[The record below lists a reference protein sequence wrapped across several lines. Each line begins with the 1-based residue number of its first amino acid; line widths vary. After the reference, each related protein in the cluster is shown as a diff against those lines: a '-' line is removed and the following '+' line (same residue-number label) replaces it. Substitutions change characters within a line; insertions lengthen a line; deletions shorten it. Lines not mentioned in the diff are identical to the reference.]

1 MIDAIERRTAVR
13 PVSLDARG
21 VEIVGRVLLRYGLVF
36 LLVSSALA
44 KFTSAEAE
52 LIHPLMAHSPLCAWL
67 YGVTSVQGASNLIG
81 VVELVLGIL
90 LTVHRWWPRIAALG
104 GLAVTLEFVFT
115 VSFLFTTPNLSP
127 EMVGFLSKDV
137 MLLGVAVWLTGESL
151 RAARP
156 TEAR

>member
-1 MIDAIERRTAVR
+1 MIDAIERRTVAR
-13 PVSLDARG
+13 PVLLDACSI
-21 VEIVGRVLLRYGLVF
+21 ETFGRVVLRYGLVL
-36 LLVSSALA
+36 LLVSSGLA

-52 LIHPLMAHSPLCAWL
+52 LIQPLMAHSPLFAWL

-90 LTVHRWWPRIAALG
+90 VTVHRWWPRVAALA
-104 GLAVTLEFVFT
+104 GLAVALEFVFT

-127 EMVGFLSKDV
+127 EMAGFLSKDV
-137 MLLGVAVWLTGESL
+137 MLFGVAVWLTGESL